1 MLDWFFSLFDRIAQ
15 TVIWKSVLSH
25 FQWID
30 WIVVVLFIM
39 GVIYGL
45 KSGLISELTEVL
57 GAVIVI
63 YVAHEFDDHLTRLVL
78 KFIQVPQ
85 ETIAPMSFI
94 LVAVSAWF
102 TLVFIA
108 KYFKKFFHAKT
119 AAPLSV
125 LGGGL
130 IGGLH
135 VIVLLALVCQAI
147 ILLPLPS
154 LHKTFEPGNSY
165 SGEYLAQLTPRIHR
179 VINRSIETA
188 RSKVVG

>member
-1 MLDWFFSLFDRIAQ
+1 MPDWFFSLFDRIAQ
-15 TVIWKSVLSH
+15 SVIWQSVLSH

-30 WIVVVLFIM
+30 WFALVLFVV

-45 KSGLISELTEVL
+45 KSGLLSELAELL

-63 YVAHEFDDHLTRLVL
+63 YVAHEFDDRLTGLVL
-78 KFIQVPQ
+78 RFVQVPQ

-102 TLVFIA
+102 GLVFIA

-119 AAPLSV
+119 AAPLSI

-130 IGGLH
+130 MGGLH
-135 VIVLLALVCQAI
+135 VIVLLSIVCHAI

-165 SGEYLAQLTPRIHR
+165 SGDFLAQLTPRIHR
-179 VINRSIETA
+179 VINRSIQSL
-188 RSKVVG
+188 RGKVG